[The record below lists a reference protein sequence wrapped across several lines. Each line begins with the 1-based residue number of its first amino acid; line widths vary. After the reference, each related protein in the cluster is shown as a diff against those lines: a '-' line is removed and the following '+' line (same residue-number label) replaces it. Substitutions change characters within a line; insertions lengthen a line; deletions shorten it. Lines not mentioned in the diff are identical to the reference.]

1 LDLAAL
7 AATGREAEAI
17 ELLGRRSSSG
27 GQFSAMIDSLRF
39 FLQGDQVRSLEI
51 ARQALATHPA
61 WDPEIKFYLVRQ
73 LARDGAHA
81 DALQAIHDLV
91 AEGFFCSIV
100 LQRDPWLRPLSR
112 LPDYR
117 DVLDV
122 ILRRESEAR
131 AAFEAAGGN
140 RVLS

>member
-1 LDLAAL
+1 M
-7 AATGREAEAI
+7 I
-17 ELLGRRSSSG
+17 E
-27 GQFSAMIDSLRF
+27 SLRF
-39 FLQGDQVRSLEI
+39 SLQGDHARSLEI
-51 ARQALATHPA
+51 VRQALAVRPA
-61 WDPEIKFYLVRQ
+61 WDPESKFYLVRQ

-81 DALQAIHDLV
+81 DALKAIQHLV
-91 AEGFFCSIV
+91 AEGFFCSIA

-122 ILRRESEAR
+122 ILRREAEAR
-131 AAFEAAGGN
+131 AAFETAGGH

>member
-1 LDLAAL
+1 MDLAAL
-7 AATGREAEAI
+7 AAAGREGEAT
-17 ELLGRRSSSG
+17 ELLGRRSYPG
-27 GQFSAMIDSLRF
+27 GQFPAMVESLRF
-39 FLQGDQVRSLEI
+39 SLQSDHAQSLEI
-51 ARQALATHPA
+51 VRQALAVRPA
-61 WDPEIKFYLVRQ
+61 WDPESKFYLVRQ

-91 AEGFFCSIV
+91 AEGFFCSIA

-122 ILRRESEAR
+122 ILRREAETR
-131 AAFEAAGGN
+131 AAFEAAGGH
-140 RVLS
+140 RVL